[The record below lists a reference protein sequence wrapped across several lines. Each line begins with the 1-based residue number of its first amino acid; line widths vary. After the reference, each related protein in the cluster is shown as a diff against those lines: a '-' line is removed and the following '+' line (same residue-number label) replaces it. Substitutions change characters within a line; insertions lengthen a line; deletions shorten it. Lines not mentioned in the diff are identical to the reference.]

1 MKLVFVSSTFKDMQY
16 ERDLLQTYAIPV
28 LDDALREYGE
38 KAYFGDLRWG
48 VNTTDLDS
56 DEGSKKVLQ
65 VCLDQIDNCK
75 PYMIVLIGERYGWI
89 PAQTLLDEA
98 CVLKGIEKIQDISVT
113 ELEIDYGALLE
124 PECEGRIMFYFRDLD
139 TTGMTEAELRD
150 YQAESPLHAEKIE
163 ALKARIQK
171 AYPNQIRHYTAK
183 WDPVNQEVAG
193 LEGFLQQVEKDLSDV
208 LLRDLEAMN
217 QIPWQERCAQS
228 AQRWLETQY
237 KHHVEDAVQLYTR
250 YRGKFDDLLFVYLTG
265 PEGAGKTSLLSWY
278 QSNCPWEHSFS
289 FSFGLDKFSTD
300 SDAFAKLMLY
310 HIESVLGM
318 PHRDMKDYDTEPLL
332 DAIEALADSEDGRL
346 AIYIDNGNSDL
357 ISFLARL
364 EQECIDR
371 LGPVKTLILGESLY
385 FVIAMQE
392 NIPYYPFFH
401 NSTVLEIGDVQE
413 EEAPRLLDGIVKSHH
428 KELSDEVKERILSK
442 PQHGSAAY
450 LRSVVKRLML
460 LDSEDFAA
468 IRAMGDG
475 MENINK
481 YMLSIVDSVSDDR
494 YGVYL
499 ELINEAA
506 QRIDREFVDR
516 LISVFTYVPVGLT
529 VEELKGIFAALNWQY
544 NDLSFALTIR
554 MLEDVIFYNPDLAT
568 YRAKNRKIRAMLQ
581 NNIPK
586 LGLKPIAQHM
596 LTVDSLR
603 PYAFGVAGLCDDAAF
618 ACKIL
623 DASGSTEVSYRIL
636 YLIENGMEKQAI
648 DILAEAAKNKPLW
661 RRVERWLPSLSDY
674 SLDYRRESSLEHPMM
689 GFLDDLRQRL
699 YGLALERLTDDNGPG
714 NKLVLDDT
722 ESAWFETAMSAQLMV
737 AEAAHITDPA
747 GAMAIM
753 DTIVQKLRRAAPNL
767 NSAIY
772 NRFYFLP
779 LKIASRSFS
788 SEHIEMALTLCQ
800 NGEVF
805 FYDGEYDEKILRMK
819 VYQELHR
826 CYAHLSMNE
835 NLTAEKQEEARKL
848 SEEYVDKAYQVFSE
862 DGYNLS
868 VEVIKDLTDEDCLYL
883 GYVSEDAPYFLSL
896 GKRISATSLDI
907 LDGEC
912 TETIYDLQQ
921 DDNASEENA
930 EDFRF
935 VNDYDQ
941 MQKSYVLLDDFSNA
955 TRVEKYLESV
965 NWLMY
970 IHAESYGENAF
981 PNLDKIVRNYAFWF
995 RAQHKKERL
1004 SMRICTGSIGVFSGL
1019 KALGRQ
1025 KLMHKLYKVLFEE
1038 LSWEEPMAMV
1048 VQQYIKYSYI
1058 TPRKLRIRKVYQAY
1072 MAIRELYADSSD
1084 RAAIMYMDT
1093 EFSNL
1098 GFDTPFSLT
1107 EVEE

>member
-163 ALKARIQK
+163 ALKTRIQK

-228 AQRWLETQY
+228 AQRWLESQY
-237 KHHVEDAVQLYTR
+237 KHHVENTTFLHTR
-250 YRGKFDDLLFVYLTG
+250 YYGKFDNLLCRYLIG

-278 QSNCPWEHSFS
+278 QAQCPWEHSMA
-289 FSFGLDKFSTD
+289 FSFGLDKFSRD
-300 SDAFAKLMLY
+300 SDGFSKVLLY
-310 HIESVLGM
+310 HIESVLGTAHM
-318 PHRDMKDYDTEPLL
+318 EMEQYDTDPLL
-332 DAIEALADSEDGRL
+332 DAIEALMDSEDGRL
-346 AIYIDNGNSDL
+346 VVYIDNGNSDL
-357 ISFLARL
+357 IGFFARL

-371 LGPVKTLILGESLY
+371 FGPARTLMLGESLY

-401 NSTVLEIGDVQE
+401 TSTVLELGHVLE
-413 EEAPRLLDGIVKSHH
+413 GETARLLDGIVKSNH

-442 PQHGSAAY
+442 PQSGSAAY

-475 MENINK
+475 MDNINK

-516 LISVFTYVPVGLT
+516 LICVLTYVPVGLT
-529 VEELKGIFAALNWQY
+529 VEELKGIFTALDWPY

-554 MLEDVIFYNPDLAT
+554 MLEDVIAYNPELAT
-568 YRAKNRKIRAMLQ
+568 YRAKNREIRAMLQ
-581 NNIPK
+581 SNIPK
-586 LGLKPIAQHM
+586 MGLKPIARHM
-596 LTVDSLR
+596 LTVESLR
-603 PYAFGVAGLCDDAAF
+603 PYAFGVAGLCEDAAF
-618 ACKIL
+618 ACEIL
-623 DASGSTEVSYRIL
+623 DESGSEEVVYRIL
-636 YLIENGMEKQAI
+636 YLVEHGMEQQAI

-661 RRVERWLPSLSDY
+661 RRVDQWLPNLSDY
-674 SLDYRRESSLEHPMM
+674 RVDYLRQSHLEHPML
-689 GFLDDLRQRL
+689 GFLSDLSEKL
-699 YGLALERLTDDNGPG
+699 YALALARLQDTHGPG
-714 NKLVLDDT
+714 NKLELSDV
-722 ESAWFETAMSAQLMV
+722 ESAWFETAMSAQLMF
-737 AEAAHITDPA
+737 AEEVHITNPN
-747 GAMAIM
+747 GAM
-753 DTIVQKLRRAAPNL
+753 DIVDGIIQKLRRVSVNL
-767 NSAIY
+767 NSMIY

-779 LKIASRSFS
+779 MKIACSTFS
-788 SEHIEMALTLCQ
+788 AENIEAALGLCR
-800 NGEVF
+800 NGEAF

-819 VYQELHR
+819 VYWELHR
-826 CYAHLSMNE
+826 CYGQLSFNE
-835 NLTAEKQEEARKL
+835 NLTAEKQQEAQRL
-848 SEEYVDKAYQVFSE
+848 SEEYADKAWEVFTQ

-868 VEVIKDLTDEDCLYL
+868 EGVLKCLTDEDCLYL
-883 GYVSEDAPYFLSL
+883 ADVTEDYPYFLAL
-896 GKRISATSLDI
+896 GKRINPTSLAV
-907 LDGEC
+907 LDAESE
-912 TETIYDLQQ
+912 ETMYDLRQ
-921 DDNASEENA
+921 DEHTSEEDA

-935 VNDYDQ
+935 VDAYDQ
-941 MQKSYVLLDDFSNA
+941 VQKAHAMLDDFSNS
-955 TRVEKYLESV
+955 TRIERYLENV
-965 NWLMY
+965 NGLLG
-970 IHAESYGENAF
+970 SYAGDYGAGAF
-981 PNLDKIVRNYAFWF
+981 SDLDSMMHSYRFWF
-995 RAQHKKERL
+995 GVQSKKERL
-1004 SMRICTGSIGVFSGL
+1004 SLRIYAGAAWMFSGL

-1025 KLMHKLYKVLFEE
+1025 DLMQALFKALFVEQP
-1038 LSWEEPMAMV
+1038 WQEPMARV
-1048 VQQYIKYSYI
+1048 IRSYLKYAYI
-1058 TPRKLRIRKVYQAY
+1058 TPNKFKIRRIFKEY
-1072 MAIRELYADSSD
+1072 MAIRDRYADGNDRRAILYMDLEFSD
-1084 RAAIMYMDT
+1084 R
-1093 EFSNL
+1093 
-1098 GFDTPFSLT
+1098 GFDTPFSLN
-1107 EVEE
+1107 EE